1 MQKWYSVMPPSA
13 REWWE
18 SLLQTLETTGN
29 HAPADNTNCLIFSLK
44 NNVQRPTA
52 EPVETAEIPA
62 QLSALQEK
70 ELEPLEEVNK
80 NKFKGGGILIH
91 LGSMN

>member
-1 MQKWYSVMPPSA
+1 MPPSA